1 MEIELERVENAVRIP
16 IECLYTDNV
25 GDYVF
30 VSEDGIVRKKYF
42 ETGVRDVEHVQA
54 LTVIKAGDHIVSD
67 MDAAQY
73 EGEKIKEIMTAPEL

>member
-1 MEIELERVENAVRIP
+1 MENAVRIP
-16 IECLYTDNV
+16 VECLYTDNM

-30 VSEDGIVRKKYF
+30 VSEDNIVRKKYF
-42 ETGVRDVEHVQA
+42 ETGVKDADHVEA

-73 EGEKIKEIMTAPEL
+73 EGEKIKKVKAEWRLS